1 MSINL
6 RSAEL
11 RKAIGNNG
19 AMAIHYTDNASA
31 RKAIVILN
39 PTNSNIT
46 YELSGDW
53 KMIAN
58 GSTAGSEVIKTATG
72 TVTVNPI
79 ELQVYVNH

>member
-1 MSINL
+1 
-6 RSAEL
+6 
-11 RKAIGNNG
+11 
-19 AMAIHYTDNASA
+19 MAIHYTDNASA

-46 YELSGDW
+46 YDLTGNW

-58 GSTAGSEVIKTATG
+58 GSQAGSSEIASATG